1 MRADDADEFVGG
13 DDFGFLPELWEMALI
28 AGNQVVRAGGV
39 GAFQEN
45 VIGGVGRDL
54 KRAGGRHEMSPVFE
68 EPKKLLPESFANMK
82 FRAREHGTVLREDRR
97 RQVEAGRPGNGQKKN
112 GALQPAGLSAADATM
127 LVSRTKRR
135 GSIQSCSTWPVRPY
149 FLALLFRKAFFFP
162 RAALMMRSIWR
173 DERDVVSLRRDSSPM
188 ARRTSG
194 SGEASRT

>member
-28 AGNQVVRAGGV
+28 AGNRVVCAGGV

-112 GALQPAGLSAADATM
+112 GALQTGRLERGRYDDVGIKDQTKGKHPVLLYMAGE
-127 LVSRTKRR
+127 
-135 GSIQSCSTWPVRPY
+135 
-149 FLALLFRKAFFFP
+149 ALLFSAAF
-162 RAALMMRSIWR
+162 S
-173 DERDVVSLRRDSSPM
+173 ESLFLP
-188 ARRTSG
+188 ARRLDD
-194 SGEASRT
+194 AVNLA